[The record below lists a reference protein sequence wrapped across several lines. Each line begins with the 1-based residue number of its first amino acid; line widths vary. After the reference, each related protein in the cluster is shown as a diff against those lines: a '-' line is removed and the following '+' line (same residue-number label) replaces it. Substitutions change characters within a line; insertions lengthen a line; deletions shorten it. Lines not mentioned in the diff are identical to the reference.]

1 VSVKLEQDDSL
12 DDVEIEYVVQPV
24 DLSKAESLS
33 SLDEATLQ
41 QFSDIFKYF
50 QNGKQEEDDEEV
62 SFWPVIVQKEA
73 TS

>member
-41 QFSDIFKYF
+41 QFSDIFKHF

-62 SFWPVIVQKEA
+62 SV
-73 TS
+73 